1 LSFLDL
7 LHSYKLISFLVVTF
21 EDLSE
26 RPLSHEFTQTVA
38 IQELGLAAGVF
49 CFFNPEL
56 LISLLFEVQDAL
68 ANVAK
73 SQFNGIVELFGRIA
87 KLDRSHFCGE

>member
-1 LSFLDL
+1 
-7 LHSYKLISFLVVTF
+7 VVAF

-26 RPLSHEFTQTVA
+26 RALSNELTKTVA

-49 CFFNPEL
+49 CFFDPEL

-73 SQFNGIVELFGRIA
+73 SQFNGIVELFGRVT
-87 KLDRSHFCGE
+87 KLSRSHFSSE